1 MNVSN
6 LCLQIIRETKRREEK
21 KHRQTSQL
29 IKGQFNMTCN
39 LTKHIYLY
47 FQDSELLRR
56 KALERRLESEEA
68 KKQEKT
74 KKKKK
79 MAF

>member
-47 FQDSELLRR
+47 F
-56 KALERRLESEEA
+56 
-68 KKQEKT
+68 
-74 KKKKK
+74 
-79 MAF
+79 